1 MMRLVNALLERRSTV
16 YVASAASLAL
26 GLFFIFV
33 WTPLPWGWKGIDG
46 YDAISLALA
55 NGAPFPTVH
64 LVWGYAYFLAAFY
77 WLFGNHPGVP
87 LTAQALLNATIPL
100 MLYHIVRVE
109 MTERIAVMAALLAG
123 FLSFNTVYASTQAS
137 DAVCTVLVV
146 AAMLYFQR
154 GERQARPAYF
164 AVAGL
169 LAAAAYQFR
178 PNLVLFPAFIAGCY
192 LLFRSQWRAR
202 LTQMGVFLAVF
213 AIGGLPWVVR
223 NYRWTGLFIPA
234 STHGGVQLWF
244 GTLQTGPYRES
255 WLYNPRAAFEFPP
268 VDYTSIDEMPLV
280 VSMKVP
286 ACDAERR
293 QAIDVVYWTNRD
305 RTPRRIA
312 AAPVAAGDFSVTL
325 PAQPSPTAVYYYVD
339 TTVRAAERVTH
350 VQTPER
356 GASDPLMTV
365 ESRDHL
371 GDLDIDGHA
380 LDVYDVARMLQHLAW
395 KEPLKD
401 DDRLDLDGDGRVTE
415 ADVRRA
421 ASLIVAERSDPASVA
436 DTTAGIASDES
447 GASLRFRDGS
457 RMTVPRRWSGK
468 ITDLQLETPVVGS
481 SAAMLVSHSRSFA
494 NTRPQNTATN
504 GQAPA
509 ADPCMTMS
517 AVRLNGVPY
526 RRYPHELR
534 RFMALA
540 WDNIRHDPWAYLTA
554 SAARAVRVF
563 IIAGSEDVRTAYQF
577 SGAGRV
583 YAIGRAISLVLLA
596 LLAAGVWI
604 ARARGFRLLLLLA
617 PIAYVPL
624 TICFMLIN
632 ARYSMTMQPFV
643 FAFVAVSLV
652 TAIDAL
658 TPSTET
664 AARSR

>member
-1 MMRLVNALLERRSTV
+1 MRFVNALLDRRSTV

-55 NGAPFPTVH
+55 NGAAFPTVH

-77 WLFGNHPGVP
+77 WLFGNHPAIP
-87 LTAQALLNATIPL
+87 LTAQALLNASIPL
-100 MLYHIVRVE
+100 MLYHMVRIE
-109 MTERIAVMAALLAG
+109 MSERIAVMAALLAG

-137 DAVCTVLVV
+137 DAVCTVLVL
-146 AAMLYFQR
+146 AAMLCFQR
-154 GERQARPAYF
+154 GERHSRPAHF

-178 PNLVLFPAFIAGCY
+178 PNLVLFPAFIAAAY
-192 LLFRSQWRAR
+192 LLFRLPSLVR
-202 LTQMGVFLAVF
+202 LAQIGVFLAVF
-213 AIGGLPWVVR
+213 AIGGMPWIVR

-244 GTLQTGPYRES
+244 GTLQTGPYRDS

-280 VSMKVP
+280 VSMTVP
-286 ACDAERR
+286 TCDAGRR

-305 RTPRRIA
+305 RTPRRVA
-312 AAPVAAGDFSVTL
+312 AAPDAAGDVAVAL
-325 PAQPSPTAVYYYVD
+325 PAQPSPTAVYYYID
-339 TTVRAAERVTH
+339 TTVRAHEGAIH
-350 VQTPER
+350 VQTPEQ
-356 GASDPLMTV
+356 GASAPLMTV
-365 ESRDHL
+365 VSRDHL

-380 LDVYDVARMLQHLAW
+380 LDAYDVVRLLRHLAW
-395 KEPLKD
+395 NEPLKD
-401 DDRLDLDGDGRVTE
+401 DRRLDLDGDGRLTD

-421 ASLIVAERSDPASVA
+421 ASLIVDERSDPATVP
-436 DTTAGIASDES
+436 DPTAEIALDAA
-447 GASLRFRDGS
+447 GATLRFRDGS
-457 RMTVPRRWSGK
+457 RMTVPRQWSGK
-468 ITDLQLETPVVGS
+468 ITDLQLDTPVVGS
-481 SAAMLVSHSRSFA
+481 SAAMLVSRSRSFA
-494 NTRPQNTATN
+494 NAHVRNVATN
-504 GQAPA
+504 GHTPDA
-509 ADPCMTMS
+509 CMTMS

-534 RFMALA
+534 RFVALA
-540 WDNIRHDPWAYLTA
+540 WDNIRHDPWAYLAA
-554 SAARAVRVF
+554 SAARALRVF

-583 YAIGRAISLVLLA
+583 YAIGRVVSLA
-596 LLAAGVWI
+596 LFALFAAGVWI
-604 ARARGFRLLLLLA
+604 ARTRGFRLLLLLT
-617 PIAYVPL
+617 PIVYVPL

-658 TPSTET
+658 MPSKET
-664 AARSR
+664 AAQSR

>member
-1 MMRLVNALLERRSTV
+1 MRVVNALLDRRSTV

-77 WLFGNHPGVP
+77 WLFGNQPAIP
-87 LTAQALLNATIPL
+87 LIAQALLNSTIPL

-109 MTERIAVMAALLAG
+109 MSERIAVMAALLAG
-123 FLSFNTVYASTQAS
+123 FLSFNTIYASTQAS
-137 DAVCTVLVV
+137 DSVCTVLVV
-146 AAMLYFQR
+146 AAILCFQR
-154 GERQARPAYF
+154 GERQDRPLYF
-164 AVAGL
+164 GVAGL
-169 LAAAAYQFR
+169 LSAVAYQFR
-178 PNLVLFPAFIAGCY
+178 PNLVLFPAFIAAGY
-192 LLFRSQWRAR
+192 LLFRSSRRGR
-202 LTQMGVFLAVF
+202 LAHMAIFLAVF
-213 AIGGLPWVVR
+213 VAGALPWVVR

-280 VSMKVP
+280 VSMNVP

-305 RTPRRIA
+305 RTPRRVA
-312 AAPVAAGDFSVTL
+312 AAIAGGDITVTL
-325 PAQPSPTAVYYYVD
+325 PAQPAPTAVFYYVD
-339 TTVRAAERVTH
+339 TTARDRDRVTH
-350 VQTPER
+350 VLTPQR
-356 GASDPLMTV
+356 GVSDPLMTV
-365 ESRDHL
+365 VSRDHL
-371 GDLDIDGHA
+371 GDLDIDGHT
-380 LDVYDVARMLQHLAW
+380 LDVYDVARMLRHLAW
-395 KEPLKD
+395 KDLLPG
-401 DDRLDLDGDGRVTE
+401 DDRLDLNSDGRVTD

-421 ASLIVAERSDPASVA
+421 AALIVDDRGDPSSVTDPTDSIA
-436 DTTAGIASDES
+436 FDDAGAT
-447 GASLRFRDGS
+447 LRFRDGS
-457 RMTVPRRWSGK
+457 WLKVPRQWSGK
-468 ITDLQLETPVVGS
+468 ITDLLLETPVVGS
-481 SAAMLVSHSRSFA
+481 SAAMLVSHSRSLA
-494 NTRPQNTATN
+494 NARAPLESDADRPV
-504 GQAPA
+504 
-509 ADPCMTMS
+509 ADACMTMD
-517 AVRLNGVPY
+517 AVRLNGVLY

-534 RFMALA
+534 RFMALS
-540 WDNIRHDPWAYLTA
+540 WDNIRHDPWSYLAA

-583 YAIGRAISLVLLA
+583 YAIGRAVSVVLLA
-596 LLAAGVWI
+596 LVAAGVWI

-617 PIAYVPL
+617 PIVYVPL
-624 TICFMLIN
+624 TICFLLIN
-632 ARYSMTMQPFV
+632 ARYSMTVQPFV

-652 TAIDAL
+652 TALDAL
-658 TPSTET
+658 TPARET
-664 AARSR
+664 AVQSR